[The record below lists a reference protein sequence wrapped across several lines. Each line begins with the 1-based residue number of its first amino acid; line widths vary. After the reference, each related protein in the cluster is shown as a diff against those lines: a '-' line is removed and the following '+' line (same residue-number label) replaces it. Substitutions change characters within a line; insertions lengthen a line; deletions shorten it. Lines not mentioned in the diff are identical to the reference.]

1 MPSDEAS
8 NLESGNKRRK
18 WSEQFDGFDLV
29 CAAVAASGSRD
40 GHGALHRSFIKYT
53 LPLCRSKPF
62 FFFFF
67 FLQLWNFTSEVLFK
81 SVALPFFPSVTFYFI
96 SISIFYFYF
105 YLYFSNFIINISG
118 KKFKIRRERTCFR
131 IFLSSGR
138 VYSPTGP
145 LRYDNF
151 AL

>member
-1 MPSDEAS
+1 MERTVRWIRLGVRCCCSVG
-8 NLESGNKRRK
+8 ESRRPRSPT
-18 WSEQFDGFDLV
+18 SEFYKV
-29 CAAVAASGSRD
+29 YVAAVSIEAV
-40 GHGALHRSFIKYT
+40 
-53 LPLCRSKPF
+53 